1 MKIPHL
7 IIAICFWLLNIHEF
21 SAQNLRKIDSL
32 KSLIGSKKL
41 TDSTLIVAYNEI
53 GFEYVSS
60 NYELSKNYITKAI
73 RIAKKSNNRRGLA
86 GANNCLGIAH
96 YYQKEYD
103 SALVYFN
110 KALTINREEKYLWG
124 QASALFQ
131 IGVINKYQSNYLK
144 SIFNFQEAKSIFES
158 HNDLISVAKA
168 YENIG
173 ASYNLMGYY
182 QKAISFYL
190 KANEIY
196 EKRKNTKGIGRIYHY
211 IGTMYLKQKK
221 YNKALEY
228 IGKSLSGV
236 KKAKNKKQVTVVY
249 LNLGKSYL
257 GLKEFDK
264 ALHYFE
270 EALKIRLSILNK
282 KSIAIVQVRIGEVHY
297 HLKEYDKSIQFLNKA
312 LDNFVKKG
320 DFLDQ
325 ITAHYMIAKSYLAVH
340 KLFLAKEHVKKAI
353 QISEKVGDIE
363 LQKKSYKIYMDILKK
378 EGKINTALK
387 YAEKVNVLNDS
398 IYKLEELKKVSELQ
412 VIYEIEEKEKQIN
425 KQEIEIEFFKKEK
438 EIRDLRF
445 NILIISVLLFMVFL
459 ILGFYT
465 NKQKVIQSRLLVQN
479 SILEKEK
486 LSAEIAF
493 KKRELVT
500 HTLQITKKNMVLE
513 KLKKYIED
521 TMKSEN
527 DFVKFN
533 SRKLLQI
540 IRSELVHDKEQWN
553 NFKNYF
559 EKVHPNFYIQ
569 IKEKYPKI
577 TSGEL
582 RLLALIKM
590 NLSYKEIGGILN
602 ITYEGVKKATY
613 RLRKKMELTSE
624 MSLQDIVSEL

>member
-1 MKIPHL
+1 
-7 IIAICFWLLNIHEF
+7 
-21 SAQNLRKIDSL
+21 
-32 KSLIGSKKL
+32 
-41 TDSTLIVAYNEI
+41 
-53 GFEYVSS
+53 
-60 NYELSKNYITKAI
+60 
-73 RIAKKSNNRRGLA
+73 
-86 GANNCLGIAH
+86 
-96 YYQKEYD
+96 
-103 SALVYFN
+103 
-110 KALTINREEKYLWG
+110 
-124 QASALFQ
+124 
-131 IGVINKYQSNYLK
+131 
-144 SIFNFQEAKSIFES
+144 
-158 HNDLISVAKA
+158 
-168 YENIG
+168 
-173 ASYNLMGYY
+173 
-182 QKAISFYL
+182 
-190 KANEIY
+190 
-196 EKRKNTKGIGRIYHY
+196 
-211 IGTMYLKQKK
+211 
-221 YNKALEY
+221 
-228 IGKSLSGV
+228 
-236 KKAKNKKQVTVVY
+236 
-249 LNLGKSYL
+249 
-257 GLKEFDK
+257 
-264 ALHYFE
+264 
-270 EALKIRLSILNK
+270 
-282 KSIAIVQVRIGEVHY
+282 
-297 HLKEYDKSIQFLNKA
+297 
-312 LDNFVKKG
+312 
-320 DFLDQ
+320 
-325 ITAHYMIAKSYLAVH
+325 MIAKSYLAVH
-340 KLFLAKEHVKKAI
+340 KLFLAKQHVKKAI

-624 MSLQDIVSEL
+624 KSLQDIVSEL